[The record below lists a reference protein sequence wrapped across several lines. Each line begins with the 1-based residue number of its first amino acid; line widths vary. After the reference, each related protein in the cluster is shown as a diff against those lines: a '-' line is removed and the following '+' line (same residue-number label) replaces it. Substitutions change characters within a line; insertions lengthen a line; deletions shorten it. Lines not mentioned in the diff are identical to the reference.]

1 MREGHFRRSERRLGK
16 DADLMMYDLLKGP
29 HRHLYGNVLWLLGGK
44 ENIPAAAAV
53 FRLREEGRTSGSN
66 KKLGRR
72 NEL

>member
-1 MREGHFRRSERRLGK
+1 
-16 DADLMMYDLLKGP
+16 MMYDLLKGP
-29 HRHLYGNVLWLLGGK
+29 HIHLWLLGGK